1 MVELEKLQ
9 WDEGNVNHIARH
21 DVTKKEVEE
30 VFMGFFQTFEGKKG
44 RLGIIGR
51 TRDGRFLTVI
61 LDPIGGGQY
70 YPVTAHPSSRKQRRS
85 YIQRSES
92 ND

>member
-1 MVELEKLQ
+1 M
-9 WDEGNVNHIARH
+9 WDEWNVNHIARH
-21 DVTKKEVEE
+21 GVTKGEVEE

-51 TRDGRFLTVI
+51 TRDLRYLTII
-61 LDPIGGGQY
+61 LDPIEVGLY
-70 YPVTAHPSSRKQRRS
+70 YPVTAHPSSRKQRAS
-85 YIQRSES
+85 YNQRSES